1 MRSAS
6 WILFLAVAI
15 APGCLSDSVRQRPLG
30 SESFAVGEDS
40 LFSFHR
46 RLIEIPSISGHE
58 HDIADYLEH
67 YLTARNFTVE
77 KQEVEPLYES
87 LYESLKRPSLKGS
100 SLKSSNE
107 QSQRYNILAYP
118 GNLRKTR
125 VLLSSHID
133 TVPPFLPY
141 EIRKNNQIWGRGS
154 VDDKA
159 CVATQISAVEELLAS
174 GEVKVGDVALLF
186 VVGEEV
192 GGDGMKR
199 ANDLGLTWETV
210 IFGEP
215 TELKL
220 ASGHKGFTTFIIR
233 ATGKAGHSGY
243 PWLGENANSMLLPAL
258 LALEKLPL
266 PSSEKY
272 GNSTLNIGRIE
283 GGVAANV
290 IAESAKAEISIRI
303 ADGTPD
309 QIRNV
314 VSAAVRNIDDRLELR
329 TVVKGYGPIHIDSD
343 VEGLQFLSLLFF
355 LSFTPSCFP
364 PEPHPMKLNLST
376 PGFET
381 VVVNYGTDIPN
392 LRGTHKR
399 YLYGPGSILVAHS
412 DHEHLSANELPLA
425 VQGYKTL
432 ILDALSRRS

>member
-1 MRSAS
+1 MFLLGRMLSPS
-6 WILFLAVAI
+6 RILFSAAAI
-15 APGCLSDSVRQRPLG
+15 APYCLSDLVLQHPLR
-30 SESFAVGEDS
+30 SESFAIGEDS

-46 RLIEIPSISGHE
+46 RLTEIPSISGYE
-58 HDIADYLEH
+58 HDIAIYLKDYLK
-67 YLTARNFTVE
+67 ARNFTVE
-77 KQEVEPLYES
+77 KQKVEPIYQ
-87 LYESLKRPSLKGS
+87 SLKGS
-100 SLKSSNE
+100 SIKSSDE
-107 QSQRYNILAYP
+107 QLQRYNILAYP

-141 EIRKNNQIWGRGS
+141 ELRENNQIWGRGS

-159 CVATQISAVEELLAS
+159 CVATQINAVGELLAS

-220 ASGHKGFTTFIIR
+220 ASGHKGFTSFIIR

-258 LALEKLPL
+258 LALEGLPL

-290 IAESAKAEISIRI
+290 IAESAEAEISIRI

-314 VSAAVRNIDDRLELR
+314 VANAVRNIDDRLELR
-329 TVVKGYGPIHIDSD
+329 TVAKGYGPIHIDSD
-343 VEGLQFLSLLFF
+343 VEGPQFPLLLFSLSLS
-355 LSFTPSCFP
+355 LSLSHLPVSPTTP
-364 PEPHPMKLNLST
+364 
-376 PGFET
+376 
-381 VVVNYGTDIPN
+381 
-392 LRGTHKR
+392 
-399 YLYGPGSILVAHS
+399 LVGAK
-412 DHEHLSANELPLA
+412 PF
-425 VQGYKTL
+425 Y
-432 ILDALSRRS
+432 SRL

>member
-1 MRSAS
+1 MVLQHPSR
-6 WILFLAVAI
+6 
-15 APGCLSDSVRQRPLG
+15 
-30 SESFAVGEDS
+30 SESFANGEDS
-40 LFSFHR
+40 LFPFHR

-58 HDIADYLEH
+58 HDVANYLEE

-77 KQEVEPLYES
+77 KQKVEPFH
-87 LYESLKRPSLKGS
+87 PSPKGS
-100 SLKSSNE
+100 SPKSSNE
-107 QSQRYNILAYP
+107 PRERYNILAYP
-118 GNLRKTR
+118 GSLRKTR

-133 TVPPFLPY
+133 TVPPFLSY
-141 EIRKNNQIWGRGS
+141 ELRENGQIWGRGS

-159 CVATQISAVEELLAS
+159 CVATQTSAVEELLAT
-174 GEVKVGDVALLF
+174 GEIKAGDVALLF
-186 VVGEEV
+186 VVDEEV
-192 GGDGMKR
+192 GGGGMKR
-199 ANDLGLTWETV
+199 ANDLDLTWETV

-243 PWLGENANSMLLPAL
+243 PWLGQNANSMLLPAL

-272 GNSTLNIGRIE
+272 GNSTLNIGRLE

-290 IAESAKAEISIRI
+290 IAETAEAEISIRI

-309 QIRNV
+309 QIKNV
-314 VSAAVRNIDDRLELR
+314 VANAVRNVDDRLELQ
-329 TVVKGYGPIHIDSD
+329 TVSQGYGPIHIDSD
-343 VEGLQFLSLLFF
+343 VEGLQFPFASSF
-355 LSFTPSCFP
+355 LSSFLACLPKNPT
-364 PEPHPMKLNLST
+364 HLLKLNLST
-376 PGFET
+376 SGFET
-381 VVVNYGTDIPN
+381 MVVNYGTDIPN

-412 DHEHLSANELPLA
+412 DHEHLAARDLLHA

-432 ILDALSRRS
+432 ILDALSKPS

>member
-1 MRSAS
+1 MVLQHR
-6 WILFLAVAI
+6 L
-15 APGCLSDSVRQRPLG
+15 R
-30 SESFAVGEDS
+30 SESFAKGEDS

-46 RLIEIPSISGHE
+46 RLIEIPSVSGHE
-58 HDIADYLEH
+58 HDVANYLEE

-77 KQEVEPLYES
+77 KQKVEPLH
-87 LYESLKRPSLKGS
+87 PSRKGS
-100 SLKSSNE
+100 SPKLSNE
-107 QSQRYNILAYP
+107 QRQRYNILAYP

-133 TVPPFLPY
+133 TVPPFLSY
-141 EIRKNNQIWGRGS
+141 ELRENDQIWGRGS

-159 CVATQISAVEELLAS
+159 CVATQTSAVEELLAS
-174 GEVKVGDVALLF
+174 GEVKAGDVALLF
-186 VVGEEV
+186 VVGEEI

-199 ANDLGLTWETV
+199 ANDLDLTWETV

-258 LALEKLPL
+258 LAVEKLPL

-272 GNSTLNIGRIE
+272 GNSTLNIGRLE

-290 IAESAKAEISIRI
+290 IAETAEAEISIRI

-309 QIRNV
+309 QIKNV
-314 VSAAVRNIDDRLELR
+314 VANAVRNIDDRLELQ
-329 TVVKGYGPIHIDSD
+329 TVSQGYGPIHIDSD
-343 VEGLQFLSLLFF
+343 VEGLQFLLLLF
-355 LSFTPSCFP
+355 L
-364 PEPHPMKLNLST
+364 LL
-376 PGFET
+376 
-381 VVVNYGTDIPN
+381 
-392 LRGTHKR
+392 
-399 YLYGPGSILVAHS
+399 
-412 DHEHLSANELPLA
+412 LSASLA
-425 VQGYKTL
+425 CHPKNPTY
-432 ILDALSRRS
+432 

>member
-1 MRSAS
+1 MLSTS
-6 WILFLAVAI
+6 WILFSAVAI
-15 APGCLSDSVRQRPLG
+15 APCCLSDSVLQRLLR
-30 SESFAVGEDS
+30 SESFAIGDDS
-40 LFSFHR
+40 LFSLHR
-46 RLIEIPSISGHE
+46 RLTEIPSISGHE
-58 HDIADYLEH
+58 HNIADYLED

-77 KQEVEPLYES
+77 KQKVEPLYQ
-87 LYESLKRPSLKGS
+87 SLKGS
-100 SLKSSNE
+100 SLRSSDE
-107 QSQRYNILAYP
+107 QLQRYNLLAYP
-118 GNLRKTR
+118 GNRRKTR

-141 EIRKNNQIWGRGS
+141 ELRENNQIWGRGS

-159 CVATQISAVEELLAS
+159 CVATQIHAVEELLAS
-174 GEVKVGDVALLF
+174 REAKVGDVALLF

-220 ASGHKGFTTFIIR
+220 ASGHKGFTSFIIR

-266 PSSEKY
+266 PSSDKY

-290 IAESAKAEISIRI
+290 IAETAKAEISIRI

-309 QIRNV
+309 QVRNV
-314 VSAAVRNIDDRLELR
+314 VANAVRNIDHRLELR
-329 TVVKGYGPIHIDSD
+329 TVAKGYRPIHIDSD
-343 VEGLQFLSLLFF
+343 VQGPQFLSLL
-355 LSFTPSCFP
+355 LSLSPPPPSLSP
-364 PEPHPMKLNLST
+364 QEPHSLQLNLST

-381 VVVNYGTDIPN
+381 IVVNYGTDIPN

-412 DHEHLSANELPLA
+412 DHEHLSAEDLVLA
-425 VQGYKTL
+425 VQGYKIL
-432 ILDALSRRS
+432 ILDALSRPS